1 MREEGQHLEA
11 SVADEVVAAYVT
23 DAVRSVPGV
32 TGLRSS
38 AWRGR
43 GHKSSGL
50 STEGVVIRVLNAS
63 TVEVA
68 VHLRVAWGAVIPDVA
83 HEVQDLV
90 RRRLQALLDLE
101 VAAVVVHVDEVE
113 APSHSC

>member
-1 MREEGQHLEA
+1 MSEEGLHQEA

-23 DAVRSVPGV
+23 AAVRRVPGV
-32 TGLRSS
+32 AGLRSS

-50 STEGVVIRVLNAS
+50 STEGVVVRMLS
-63 TVEVA
+63 PRTVEVA
-68 VHLRVAWGAVIPDVA
+68 VHLTVVWGAVIPDVA
-83 HEVQDLV
+83 HQVQDLV

-113 APSHSC
+113 APPRSG

>member
-1 MREEGQHLEA
+1 MSEDGLHQEA

-32 TGLRSS
+32 AGLRSS
-38 AWRGR
+38 VWRGR
-43 GHKSSGL
+43 AHRSSHL
-50 STEGVVIRVLNAS
+50 STEGVVVRVLDAN

-68 VHLRVAWGAVIPDVA
+68 VHLTVAWGAVIPDVA
-83 HEVQDLV
+83 HQVQDLV
-90 RRRLQALLDLE
+90 RRRLRALLDLE
-101 VAAVVVHVDEVE
+101 VAVVVVHVDEVE